1 MKNEGQREAFHGN
14 KNHRFEEQFE
24 ESKMFFLALG
34 YAEFIGICISIQ
46 SPIFSGQLDM
56 QIIENKCGIKMWE
69 LSSLR

>member
-1 MKNEGQREAFHGN
+1 MKDRE
-14 KNHRFEEQFE
+14 KPSMEIKTTDLR
-24 ESKMFFLALG
+24 SSLRKVKCFLALG